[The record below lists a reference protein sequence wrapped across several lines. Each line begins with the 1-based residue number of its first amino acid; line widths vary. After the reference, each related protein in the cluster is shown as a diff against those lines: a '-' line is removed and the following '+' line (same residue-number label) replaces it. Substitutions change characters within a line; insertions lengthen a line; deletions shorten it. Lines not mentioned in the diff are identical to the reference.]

1 MKHLLFISFIIA
13 ALLTCA
19 RHDRI
24 SGTADD
30 VNSGSLFGQLLTDD
44 STTIDDTV
52 MVSLYDGDTSGG
64 LAKVREGGKEPLR
77 SLLSCDG
84 AYEFDSL
91 AAGTYRIE
99 VTRDSIVIGEKRGI
113 ELDRNERKEVN
124 ITIVIIINQ
133 TFNIWTDQ
141 SQHITINNFYIDNG
155 RIVKTDSGYVL
166 SFAETD
172 TLVFEIE
179 IEMDG
184 ETSIVKVRIIRH
196 SDGTTTFEIIDSEEG
211 VDVTITSGTGPAT
224 GYLGDITIDIKDP
237 GTVDIEST
245 FDTSGVPTRSE

>member
-1 MKHLLFISFIIA
+1 MKHLLFISFSIA
-13 ALLTCA
+13 ALFSCA

-30 VNSGSLFGQLLTDD
+30 VNSGSLFGRLLTDD
-44 STTIDDTV
+44 TTTIDDTV
-52 MVSLYDGDTSGG
+52 VVSLYDGDTSGG
-64 LAKVREGGKEPLR
+64 LAKARSDGKEPLR

-99 VTRDSIVIGEKRGI
+99 VTKDSIVIGEERGI

-133 TFNIWTDQ
+133 TFNIWTDE
-141 SQHITINNFYIDNG
+141 SQHITVNNFYIDNG
-155 RIVKTDSGYVL
+155 KIVKSDSGYVL

-172 TLVFEIE
+172 TLIFEIE
-179 IEMDG
+179 IDKDG
-184 ETSIVKVRIIRH
+184 ETSIVTVRIIRNE
-196 SDGTTTFEIIDSEEG
+196 DGNTSFEIIDSGEA
-211 VDVTITSGTGPAT
+211 DVTITPGTGPAT

-237 GTVDIEST
+237 GTVDVEST
-245 FDTSGVPTRSE
+245 FDTSGVPTKSE